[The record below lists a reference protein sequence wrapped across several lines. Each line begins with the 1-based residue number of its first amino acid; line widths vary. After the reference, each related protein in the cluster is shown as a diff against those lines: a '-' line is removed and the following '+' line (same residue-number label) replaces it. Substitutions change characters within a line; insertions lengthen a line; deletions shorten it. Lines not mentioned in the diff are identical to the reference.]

1 MNDSS
6 TSIINIDDEQ
16 VIAAVQSTTRRLFIM
31 APGLSET
38 VAQAVSDKWQ
48 TLGAPAVNVIVDM
61 DPEVCRLGY
70 GDPKAFQLLERVA
83 KDLGTT
89 IHHQPGVRIGLVIAD
104 ETTLIY
110 APTPLVVEAK
120 SHVPSHPNGIRLDS
134 VPAEVVSEVGLDPKQ
149 EAGWVLGTQPVSTE
163 DVNAAVSD
171 LAENPPRKFDL
182 TQKVHVFNAAF
193 EFVEFKLEGC
203 SIARKTVRL
212 PSEFMGLGRD
222 PKTQKMLRST
232 FRLID
237 EDNQSL
243 SGERVIILKDFV
255 SKQFLINLPNYGN
268 VVLRANKAEFE
279 KAVSTLRRY
288 VARFQKRVERDL
300 QLAIDNNRKA
310 LVDALAP
317 AVASSPPPQSIKHIG
332 RNPDREMAKAWLDVE
347 MRKVFG
353 DAKSYLSRMEASL
366 LFKGVTYESL
376 SDPSFIEV
384 AQEKLPMLKQ
394 LHEEFDT
401 AKEKA
406 EHPVR
411 ENVSPESLFDESSK
425 AVN

>member
-1 MNDSS
+1 MSEFP
-6 TSIINIDDEQ
+6 TSVINVDDEEI
-16 VIAAVQSTTRRLFIM
+16 IAAIWSATRRLLIM

-38 VAQAVSDKWQ
+38 VAQAIAGKWQ
-48 TLGAPAVNVIVDM
+48 ELGARAVNVIVDM

-70 GDPKAFQLLERVA
+70 GDPKAFQQLEIVT
-83 KDLGTT
+83 KILGTS
-89 IHHQPGVRIGLVIAD
+89 IHHQSGIRIGLVVAD

-120 SHVPSHPNGIRLDS
+120 SHLPTHPNGIRLGS
-134 VPAEVVSEVGLDPKQ
+134 VPAEVAKELGLDSEQ
-149 EAGWVLGTQPVSTE
+149 QIERLIGTQPVSTE
-163 DVNAAVSD
+163 DVAAAVSD
-171 LAENPPRKFDL
+171 LSENPPRRFDL

-222 PKTQKMLRST
+222 PKTQKMLRT
-232 FRLID
+232 NFRLID

-243 SGERVIILKDFV
+243 SGERVTKLKDFV
-255 SKQFLINLPNYGN
+255 SEKFLVSLPNYGN
-268 VVLRANKAEFE
+268 VVLRENKAEFE
-279 KAVSTLRRY
+279 KAVNTLRRY

-300 QLAIDNNRKA
+300 QLAIDNNHKA

-317 AVASSPPPQSIKHIG
+317 AVATSPPPRSIKHIG
-332 RNPDREMAKAWLDVE
+332 RKPDPETAKSWLDAE
-347 MRKVFG
+347 MKNLFG
-353 DAKSYLSRMEASL
+353 NAKSHLSRMEVSL

-376 SDPSFIEV
+376 SEPSFIEV
-384 AQEKLPMLKQ
+384 AQEKLPMLKR

-401 AKEKA
+401 AREKA
-406 EHPVR
+406 ENPFH
-411 ENVSPESLFDESSK
+411 EKAESLFDESSK
-425 AVN
+425 AIN

>member
-1 MNDSS
+1 
-6 TSIINIDDEQ
+6 
-16 VIAAVQSTTRRLFIM
+16 
-31 APGLSET
+31 
-38 VAQAVSDKWQ
+38 
-48 TLGAPAVNVIVDM
+48 
-61 DPEVCRLGY
+61 
-70 GDPKAFQLLERVA
+70 
-83 KDLGTT
+83 
-89 IHHQPGVRIGLVIAD
+89 
-104 ETTLIY
+104 
-110 APTPLVVEAK
+110 
-120 SHVPSHPNGIRLDS
+120 
-134 VPAEVVSEVGLDPKQ
+134 VPAEVAREVGLDSEQQK
-149 EAGWVLGTQPVSTE
+149 ERLIGTQPVSTE
-163 DVNAAVSD
+163 DVAAAVSD
-171 LAENPPRKFDL
+171 LAENPPRRFDL

-243 SGERVIILKDFV
+243 SGERVIKLKDFV
-255 SKQFLINLPNYGN
+255 SKQFLVNLPNYGN

-279 KAVSTLRRY
+279 KAVDTLRRY

-310 LVDALAP
+310 LVEALSP
-317 AVASSPPPQSIKHIG
+317 AVANSPPPQSIKHIG

-406 EHPVR
+406 ENPVR

>member
-1 MNDSS
+1 MDESAS
-6 TSIINIDDEQ
+6 SIINIGDEQ
-16 VIAAVQSTTRRLFIM
+16 IIAAVRSTTRRLLIM
-31 APGLSET
+31 APGLSESA
-38 VAQAVSDKWQ
+38 AQAVCNKWEI
-48 TLGAPAVNVIVDM
+48 LGALAVNVIVDM

-70 GDPKAFQLLERVA
+70 GDLKAFQLLESVA
-83 KDLGTT
+83 KGLGTT
-89 IHHQPGVRIGLVIAD
+89 IHHQPGIRIGLVVAD
-104 ETTLIY
+104 ETTFIY
-110 APTPLVVEAK
+110 APTPLVVEAR
-120 SHVPSHPNGIRLDS
+120 SHAPSHPNGIRLGS
-134 VPAEVVSEVGLDPKQ
+134 VPTEIAREVGLGSEKQ
-149 EAGWVLGTQPVSTE
+149 TRRVIGTDPVSTE
-163 DVNAAVSD
+163 DVDAAVSD

-212 PSEFMGLGRD
+212 PSELMGLGRD

-243 SGERVIILKDFV
+243 SGERVIKLKDFV
-255 SKQFLINLPNYGN
+255 SKQFLVNLPNYGN

-300 QLAIDNNRKA
+300 QLAINNNRKA

-317 AVASSPPPQSIKHIG
+317 SVTNSPPPHSIKHIG
-332 RNPDREMAKAWLDVE
+332 RNPDREVAKSWLDVE
-347 MRKVFG
+347 MKNLFG
-353 DAKSYLSRMEASL
+353 DAKSYLSRMEVTL

-376 SDPSFIEV
+376 SDTHFIEV
-384 AQEKLPMLKQ
+384 AQAKLPMLKQ

-406 EHPVR
+406 ENPVR
-411 ENVSPESLFDESSK
+411 EIAPESLLDESSK